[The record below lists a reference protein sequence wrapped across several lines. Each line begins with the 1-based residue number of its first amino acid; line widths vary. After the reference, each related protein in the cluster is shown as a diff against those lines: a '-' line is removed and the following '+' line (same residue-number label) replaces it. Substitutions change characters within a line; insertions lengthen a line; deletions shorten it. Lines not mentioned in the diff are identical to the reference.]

1 MSSSL
6 SADPQAMEVL
16 ISGADLSV
24 LLADSR
30 RVTIPLAWSPRL
42 LHATREEGE
51 KFELL
56 GDGLG
61 IHPDLDED
69 LSEPGLL
76 SGTPARPCGTRLT
89 GILTS
94 PQLPRRG

>member
-1 MSSSL
+1 M
-6 SADPQAMEVL
+6 V
-16 ISGADLSV
+16 SGTDLSV
-24 LLADSR
+24 LLADGR
-30 RVTIPLAWSPRL
+30 RITMPLAWSPRL
-42 LHATREEGE
+42 LHATREECE
-51 KFELL
+51 KFGLL